1 MDQIKIT
8 FIIGQL
14 TSEEM
19 DVLNEGL
26 PLISKMILSPEDYKL
41 FRYMERDSIQVE
53 TDYGN
58 RLWCT
63 ITHLEILEKE
73 NDVILIF
80 TLIKADRNQP

>member
-1 MDQIKIT
+1 MDPIKVT

-14 TSEEM
+14 SNEEM
-19 DVLNEGL
+19 DLLNEGL
-26 PLISKMILSPEDYKL
+26 PLISKMILPQEDYQL
-41 FRYMERDSIQVE
+41 FRYKEGDSIQVE

-63 ITHLEILEKE
+63 ITHMEILEKE

-80 TLIKADRNQP
+80 TLLKTAEARH